1 MRGDTVAE
9 NPCTVMINVPKKS
22 SQAWFVLVLWE
33 RLSIYDPFSPVTV
46 PHFPETA
53 EGKKLGLPSHRSFA
67 DPANS
72 GWRLVTQILD
82 H

>member
-1 MRGDTVAE
+1 
-9 NPCTVMINVPKKS
+9 MINVPKKS

-67 DPANS
+67 DPANREVEACDSNS
-72 GWRLVTQILD
+72 GSLGSRIQPEC
-82 H
+82 